1 MCTIIQ
7 SLKDIPTSFR
17 HRLKL
22 DSGPLYE
29 GSVPAESEYNGWK
42 APVPSSRLTVGNGIA
57 FIRDLRQVRRNAG

>member
-22 DSGPLYE
+22 DF
-29 GSVPAESEYNGWK
+29 GSVIRGSAPAETEYNGWK
-42 APVPSSRLTVGNGIA
+42 APVPLSRLTVGNGIA
-57 FIRDLRQVRRNAG
+57 FIRDLRHVRRNAG